1 MKSNQDQHLYPP
13 CSASKKMTLILSIPL
28 IFILMIRLLQIL
40 WAFSISNIVFNYT
53 FTCSKFYVIKMAFMI
68 HCTKHKKI

>member
-1 MKSNQDQHLYPP
+1 MKFNQDQHLYPP
-13 CSASKKMTLILSIPL
+13 CSASKKTDFDIINTTH
-28 IFILMIRLLQIL
+28 IYIDDHVLQIL

-53 FTCSKFYVIKMAFMI
+53 FTCSKFHVIKMAFMI